1 MITSTDTERFERI
14 MKRHLVSN
22 VWYSIIL
29 IWSLS
34 FLAGFAYGEEQD
46 GMMQELQKPVTCTT
60 DSYQKVKNFLKTQ
73 HGEVGMFRY
82 TTDVPSGVE
91 IFINPTT
98 GSTSILEYLPD
109 NGTGITCIISEGKG
123 AEINSNVLQFVQKGI
138 STAISY

>member
-98 GSTSILEYLPD
+98 GSSTILEYLPD